1 MQTKEIELS
10 DKEKVEALRRKYG
23 HETSS
28 HAFPSLYIWK
38 EDLGSS
44 LYIEEDVF
52 TVKCS
57 GLGSNTWFFPC
68 GAPERVFAVIEE
80 LSQVPDLNLIYMRQE
95 DKIRLEEWFPNRF
108 RIREV
113 QSDGEYIYDRSEQEV
128 LRGQKFAS
136 MRQEMNKGIR
146 QFNYEVVPFTG
157 KEIPFLIA
165 VRNQIENESRF
176 AGTKDATRLM
186 LEQWDALGLT
196 GITVL
201 MDGRPYAVTAG
212 FPLSEDTFDLCLLK
226 QRAYLTGLSVF
237 ARCEMYKRLPAN
249 FTKINCE
256 EDMGIA
262 GIRKMKELMRPIS
275 ITRMYEAGMEKEER
289 DGETNCESGLL

>member
-136 MRQEMNKGIR
+136 IR

-256 EDMGIA
+256 EDMGI
-262 GIRKMKELMRPIS
+262 
-275 ITRMYEAGMEKEER
+275 EKEER